1 MHFFHHA
8 HGGGEEDVFVFGE
21 VAHGQDSRDFFVF
34 VQLDNV
40 VDRAAAR
47 VAPAF
52 GQFVYLN
59 PVAAA
64 VVGEAHQ
71 VVVGVGHKQ
80 GFDEVFVFGGGGLLA
95 ATAAPLGLVVGGG
108 LDFDVAAV
116 GEGNHHFARR
126 NQVFVGD
133 VAAERVDFAAAR
145 VAKVGFD
152 FDELVVDDLGDA
164 FGLSQNIQEIDNLR
178 HDGFVVGEDGVLVE
192 AGEVTQAHAQDGV
205 GLQVAQIIAVFAQAE
220 VFR

>member
-1 MHFFHHA
+1 M
-8 HGGGEEDVFVFGE
+8 
-21 VAHGQDSRDFFVF
+21 
-34 VQLDNV
+34 
-40 VDRAAAR
+40 
-47 VAPAF
+47 
-52 GQFVYLN
+52 
-59 PVAAA
+59 
-64 VVGEAHQ
+64 
-71 VVVGVGHKQ
+71 GVGHKQ

-108 LDFDVAAV
+108 LGFDVAAV

-145 VAKVGFD
+145 VAEVGFD
-152 FDELVVDDLGDA
+152 FDEFVADDLGDA
-164 FGLSQNIQEIDNLR
+164 LGLGQNIQEIDNLR

-192 AGEVTQAHAQDGV
+192 AGEVAQAHAQDGV